1 VKTLAHV
8 CILTILAVALGAG
21 AVRAGQEDIT
31 VPRPVCPPPITKSYY
46 IQPGF
51 CPQHLVVAVPRCV
64 PAGDPGV
71 PCGSYGVPPFYTA
84 GRYLMVR
91 QSAENHALI
100 ARYLTEMGAYVAPK
114 GQR

>member
-1 VKTLAHV
+1 M
-8 CILTILAVALGAG
+8 
-21 AVRAGQEDIT
+21 RAAPEDIT

-71 PCGSYGVPPFYTA
+71 PCGSYGVPPIYSA

-91 QSAENHALI
+91 QSARTKALI
-100 ARYLTEMGAYVAPK
+100 ARYLTELRPAARTK
-114 GQR
+114 IQR